1 MPYARRKHHHEYGHY
16 GKRHHIKAACKGVAH
31 QICHEQEA
39 YHKGHY
45 EHHGAVVGK
54 RAVAK
59 INQKTV
65 QSREYNS
72 HVQYLTEYGIVVEST
87 CDADFCPAIF
97 S

>member
-1 MPYARRKHHHEYGHY
+1 MNSKGKALTSVHSITLRDIYKECRTPVEKHHHEYGHY

-59 INQKTV
+59 NK
-65 QSREYNS
+65 SENS
-72 HVQYLTEYGIVVEST
+72 TEPRI
-87 CDADFCPAIF
+87 
-97 S
+97 